1 MDEERAVTKIPRYW
15 RGVTKGRKSKGE
27 KLILATFD
35 TETKY
40 GQVFATG
47 FYSPVLGKKVAIL
60 HGIKEDHLSWLLEK
74 CFSLAKKHRGRVIVS
89 AHYLVF
95 DIGVLL
101 YPIMNP
107 HGSTS
112 NASAPRTAHFSLLKC
127 RTEIHAILSKPCF
140 ATLRRGNDTVT
151 IIDTFSFFTMGL
163 AKALEMVG
171 SHTKKLPKPRDL
183 GRRIIP
189 LPELR
194 PYLNNDCLGG
204 YALLEELARFHA
216 SYEVKFCL
224 SLPMLSGMIFRSH
237 YLKKNFIEPSGPLRK
252 AAMLSYHGGKNAY
265 PPKKPRLWPA
275 CYDLDINSAYPE
287 AMRQLPD
294 FENGRWR
301 LIKGKEACLSHPHG
315 IYRITGKLKL
325 CPWGILFD
333 HNFQKARGPR
343 IVGTWIT
350 GYELIEAVRSSELEI
365 ESVKGYAFIESF
377 PDRKPEP
384 GSEKQTAFLRFVDH
398 FYTMK
403 EKATT
408 PTARFF
414 YKLILNSLYGKFVAR
429 IKDLNGVWVAGSLFD
444 PALASLITG
453 FVRAKIHRLEHK
465 YKALHT
471 ATDGFVTQTEPDPA
485 DISPALG
492 KLKKVN
498 FGPCLILRNKLYLHY
513 DEAGNLK
520 KYALHGFQGTPDDLR
535 KMWDTKNRA
544 YKIKRLTRWS
554 ESWHTGNRP
563 GLEIE
568 SDRILSVPI

>member
-1 MDEERAVTKIPRYW
+1 MDEERAQTKIPRYW
-15 RGVTKGRKSKGE
+15 RGVAKARKSKGE

-35 TETKY
+35 TETCK

-47 FYSPVLGKKVAIL
+47 FYSPTLGKDVKIL
-60 HGIKEDHLSWLLEK
+60 HGLKKDHFSWLLDN
-74 CFSLAKKHRGRVIVS
+74 CFSLAAGHRGRVIVS

-95 DIGVLL
+95 DISVLL
-101 YPIMNP
+101 YPICNP
-107 HGSTS
+107 QGVIT
-112 NASAPRTAHFSLLKC
+112 ATSAPRSAHFSLLKC
-127 RTEIHAILSKPCF
+127 RTEVKAVFSKPCF
-140 ATLRRGNDTVT
+140 VILKRGKESVT
-151 IIDTFSFFTMGL
+151 IIDTYSFFIMGL
-163 AKALEMVG
+163 AKALIMVG
-171 SHTKKLPKPRDL
+171 SETKKLPKPHDL
-183 GRRIIP
+183 GERVIP

-204 YALLEELARFHA
+204 YALLEELARLHA
-216 SYEVKFCL
+216 SYETKFCL
-224 SLPMLSGMIFRSH
+224 SLPMLSGSIFRSH
-237 YLKKNFIEPSGPLRK
+237 YLKKNFEEPSGPLRR

-265 PPKKPRLWPA
+265 PPKTARLWPG

-294 FENGRWR
+294 FENGVWR
-301 LIKGKEACLSHPHG
+301 ILKGSKLCLSHPHG
-315 IYRITGKLKL
+315 IYRVTGVLAP
-325 CPWGILFD
+325 CPWGVLFD
-333 HNFQKARGPR
+333 HEFKKAQGR
-343 IVGTWIT
+343 IVGTWVT
-350 GYELIEAVRSSELEI
+350 GYELIEAVRSGELEI
-365 ESVKGYAFIESF
+365 ESVTGYAFIESF
-377 PDRKPEP
+377 PNRKPRP
-384 GSEKQTAFLRFVDH
+384 GQQKSTAFSAFVDH
-398 FYTMK
+398 FYMMK
-403 EKATT
+403 EQATT

-429 IKDLNGVWVAGSLFD
+429 IKDINDIWVAGSMFD

-453 FVRAKIHRLEHK
+453 FVRAKVHRLEHK

-471 ATDGFVTQTEPDPA
+471 ATDGFITQMEPDPA

-498 FGPCLILRNKLYLHY
+498 YGPCLIFRNKLYLHY

-520 KYALHGFQGTPDDLR
+520 KYALHGFQEGPEALR
-535 KMWDTKNRA
+535 KMWDTKNRS

-563 GLEIE
+563 GLAIE